1 MFGGHF
7 EKHHF
12 LVKAALVTF
21 GQLFC
26 LTKAHSPQVQVSK
39 FSFCQHTAP
48 EENSLPADIRYT
60 IYCTAISSGKESD
73 WNFLWNRFQN
83 VLDSPS
89 EKSDILSALTCTKE
103 IWILQVSVE
112 LKALSV
118 YLKFLFLE

>member
-1 MFGGHF
+1 M
-7 EKHHF
+7 
-12 LVKAALVTF
+12 
-21 GQLFC
+21 
-26 LTKAHSPQVQVSK
+26 
-39 FSFCQHTAP
+39 
-48 EENSLPADIRYT
+48 PADIRYT